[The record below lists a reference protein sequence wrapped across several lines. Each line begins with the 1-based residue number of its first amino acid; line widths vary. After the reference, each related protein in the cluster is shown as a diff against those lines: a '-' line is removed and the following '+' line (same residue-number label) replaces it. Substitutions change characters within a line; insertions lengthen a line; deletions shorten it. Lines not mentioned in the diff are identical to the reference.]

1 MLRGSPREIA
11 LATDHTINI
20 FTVAPINLIKTPMIG
35 ARHRAYTLK
44 KRCDF
49 VIPYRTPP
57 RGDGW
62 GSGS

>member
-49 VIPYRTPP
+49 VIPY
-57 RGDGW
+57 
-62 GSGS
+62 